1 MITAYESNVTQICML
16 GIYILE
22 GVPLLL
28 PSKWHPFL
36 FLVSKS
42 ITIYRCNFIV

>member
-16 GIYILE
+16 GIYILK

-28 PSKWHPFL
+28 PSKWHPFFFFGL
-36 FLVSKS
+36 KEYNYLQV
-42 ITIYRCNFIV
+42 